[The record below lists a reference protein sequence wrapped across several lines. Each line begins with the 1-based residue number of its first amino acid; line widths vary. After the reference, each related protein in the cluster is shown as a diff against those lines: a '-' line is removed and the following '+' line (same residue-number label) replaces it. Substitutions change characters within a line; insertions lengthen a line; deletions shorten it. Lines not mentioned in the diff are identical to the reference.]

1 MPQLVKGGKYVFGWS
16 KVEPNGKIVI
26 PNEAREEYNLMGFKD
41 AILMPGS
48 KTSGGFSLTTL
59 ELLKNSHLAV
69 IIDKVKHLAFE
80 GDMTEINGKCYCGV
94 KIKKDG
100 SFIVPLDQL
109 KQYQIEPGDN
119 LLAVRGS
126 GLALGFIV
134 QGPIIEEA
142 KKHSEIEEY

>member
-16 KVEPNGKIVI
+16 KVGSNGKIVI
-26 PNEAREEYNLMGFKD
+26 PNEAREEYKLMGHKN

-59 ELLKNSHLAV
+59 ELVKDAHLAV
-69 IIDKVKHLAFE
+69 IINKVRSLVSE
-80 GDMTEINGKCYCGV
+80 GDMAEINGKCYCGV
-94 KIKKDG
+94 KIKEDG
-100 SFIVPLDQL
+100 SFFIALEIL
-109 KQYQIEPGDN
+109 KQYKIEPGDY

-134 QGPIIEEA
+134 QGSIIEEA
-142 KKHSEIEEY
+142 KKHSEIEEF